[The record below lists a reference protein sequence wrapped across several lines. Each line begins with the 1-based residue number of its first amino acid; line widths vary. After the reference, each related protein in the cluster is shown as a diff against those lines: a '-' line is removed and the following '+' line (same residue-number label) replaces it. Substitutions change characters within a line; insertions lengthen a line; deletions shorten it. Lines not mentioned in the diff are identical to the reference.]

1 MENEKKID
9 RRVHYIL
16 NIDTETCNGLDDA
29 LCYDIGGA
37 VIDKRGNIYETF
49 SFVVYET
56 FIGEKDLMQSS
67 YYAEKIPKY
76 WEDIKNG
83 SRQLK
88 SIYTIKK
95 YIAELCKKYEIDTV
109 CAYNARF
116 DYNSLNKGLRWSTK
130 SALRYF
136 LPYGLTW
143 WDSMKMAQ
151 DVVATMPTYKKFC
164 FENGFVTKHKTPV
177 PQVKAETVYR
187 FITKDTDF
195 IESHTGLEDVLIET
209 EIIRY
214 CFSRHKKMRKKL
226 WEN

>member
-1 MENEKKID
+1 MEHEKKID

-16 NIDTETCNGLDDA
+16 NIDTETCNSLDDA

-214 CFSRHKKMRKKL
+214 CFSRHKKMRKNL